1 MAQIKELEHNDEPTF
16 EIVFLKRICI
26 IVITSKH
33 IMFFIRISIIGNFQP
48 AGLKPTELDV

>member
-1 MAQIKELEHNDEPTF
+1 MNLLSKLYF
-16 EIVFLKRICI
+16 WKGFVY
-26 IVITSKH
+26 VITSKH